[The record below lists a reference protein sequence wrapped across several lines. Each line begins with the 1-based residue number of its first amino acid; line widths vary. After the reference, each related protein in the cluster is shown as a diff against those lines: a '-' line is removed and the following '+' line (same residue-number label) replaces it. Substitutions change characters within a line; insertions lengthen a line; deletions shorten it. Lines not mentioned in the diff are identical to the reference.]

1 MRGLAPPSVIRPG
14 RNESSIVTSER
25 LLEFR
30 FRRNVSLCAASISR
44 GLGCLTCSGSKHN
57 IHTEDFVLKMS
68 SSPNT
73 LSAQIKGNQEGRKIR
88 NKGIRNHFGKD
99 SPEEGMWQEIVG

>member
-30 FRRNVSLCAASISR
+30 FRRNVSLCAPSISR
-44 GLGCLTCSGSKHN
+44 GLACLTCSGSKHS
-57 IHTEDFVLKMS
+57 IYTEDFVSKI
-68 SSPNT
+68 SPSHKT
-73 LSAQIKGNQEGRKIR
+73 IST
-88 NKGIRNHFGKD
+88 
-99 SPEEGMWQEIVG
+99 